1 MGDSTLS
8 GYKAA
13 AAAITWGSG
22 QEIDQLQDNEWTDLS
37 DEIDNGTNKY
47 MFVDLYFDLG
57 SAAFAAGSAIEAYL
71 IPSVDGTTYP
81 TWTGNVTTDQQENQ
95 QYFVGSVTT
104 TATTAVQDIVLREI
118 SLPNGVYKWG
128 FRNSAG
134 VELNATNLIYWRPHQ
149 FTAA

>member
-1 MGDSTLS
+1 L
-8 GYKAA
+8 
-13 AAAITWGSG
+13 
-22 QEIDQLQDNEWTDLS
+22 LQDNEWTDLS
-37 DEIDNGTNKY
+37 AEIDNGTNKN

-57 SAAFAAGSAIEAYL
+57 SAAFAADSAIEAYL
-71 IPSVDGTTYP
+71 VPSVDGTTYP

-104 TATTAVQDIVLREI
+104 TATTAVQDIVMRDV

-134 VELNATNLIYWRPHQ
+134 VTLNATNLIYWRPHQ
-149 FTAA
+149 FTAT